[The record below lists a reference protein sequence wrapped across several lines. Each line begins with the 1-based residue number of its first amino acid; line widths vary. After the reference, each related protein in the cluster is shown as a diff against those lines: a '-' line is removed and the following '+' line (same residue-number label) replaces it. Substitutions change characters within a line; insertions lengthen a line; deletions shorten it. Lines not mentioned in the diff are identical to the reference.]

1 MPILRPSSYGQ
12 HQGVAGGEKPLFLAA
27 VEVGLT
33 VVGKRR
39 AVAADEQGRV
49 VNRVPVPLRVAVK
62 KGDSRRASNV
72 RSLSGGRPVHR
83 LGQFE
88 NGVSDVVAGQ
98 EHLRENRQAGPCRGS
113 RQRPAPQELERTR
126 NVSSGAFLL
135 ANCKFHF
142 FWLLTAWRIFSRSS
156 VNS

>member
-49 VNRVPVPLRVAVK
+49 VNRIPVPLRVAIEK
-62 KGDSRRASNV
+62 RDSRLSGDG

-83 LGQFE
+83 PGHLE
-88 NGVSDVVAGQ
+88 NGVSDAVAGQ

-135 ANCKFHF
+135 ANGKFHF
-142 FWLLTAWRIFSRSS
+142 FLLLTASWIFSRSS